1 MEPLTFLN
9 IVYSSSLYKP
19 ISFILC
25 CLKNK
30 TLYNLLSSSSFLDHF
45 SRIMGNSEQKKYLA
59 DLWTADII
67 QLFIAVKGN
76 LSGLIFFECRGITQR
91 PIDKCSLLFICILL
105 SYTLSNGQ
113 KPAQNLI
120 LELIALC
127 P

>member
-1 MEPLTFLN
+1 
-9 IVYSSSLYKP
+9 
-19 ISFILC
+19 
-25 CLKNK
+25 
-30 TLYNLLSSSSFLDHF
+30 
-45 SRIMGNSEQKKYLA
+45 MGNSEQKKYLA

-91 PIDKCSLLFICILL
+91 PIDKCSLLFICISL

-113 KPAQNLI
+113 KPVQNLI
-120 LELIALC
+120 SELIALC